1 MGLGESLKNIALFPL
16 KFLRYK
22 TASNVKRERVI
33 KLGILCRK
41 SWVLFPPIMLYQYLR
56 QTDRDH
62 FTTELFY
69 KNSSSDDSKAFYD
82 PDKPKHLRNW
92 KIQSDLAL
100 LSLVANQ
107 KFNQTEENDE

>member
-1 MGLGESLKNIALFPL
+1 MGIVENLKIIALFPL
-16 KFLRYK
+16 RILRYK
-22 TASNVKRERVI
+22 TGSNVKRERVI

-41 SWVLFPPIMLYQYLR
+41 SWVFFPPIMLYQYLR
-56 QTDRDH
+56 QTDKDH
-62 FTTELFY
+62 YTTELFY

-82 PDKPKHLRNW
+82 PDKPKHLRDW

-107 KFNQTEENDE
+107 KVEQTNTEDD